1 MLIPPLAKI
10 AQIEEVLD
18 WVIRQVTRTTF
29 EMQYHSGKLDQ
40 FILAIHK
47 VRTVASANPLANENK
62 VIYW

>member
-1 MLIPPLAKI
+1 
-10 AQIEEVLD
+10 VLD
-18 WVIRQVTRTTF
+18 WVIRQVTRTTY
-29 EMQYHSGKLDQ
+29 EMQHHSGKLDQ